1 VTAVEHK
8 LLGDLF
14 LITLISFFGL
24 ALPGYALV
32 RLIWPE
38 SDWNLGGS
46 VSTTVIRPIDLV
58 LVAVYTAYFVASWK
72 NLVEG
77 LATAD
82 LKVLTAG
89 SVMGG
94 AVFILILAAM
104 APAAL
109 FRRINLMEFFGLRWG
124 RWKHIFWIG
133 PCFVIG
139 MMVVG
144 VVMIQ
149 LGWQEW
155 VKANYGGGSQR
166 VVEMI
171 RETQDMAL
179 LGAMVFSAVVVAPIA
194 EEVIFRG
201 FLYPVVKR
209 YSEPWFAAIFTG
221 CLFGVIHFNLMSFP
235 LLALMGIVLVVLY
248 EITGSLWVPIAC
260 HAAFNALQ
268 VGVMMLAR
276 LYEIPLAP

>member
-1 VTAVEHK
+1 M
-8 LLGDLF
+8 
-14 LITLISFFGL
+14 TLISFFGL

>member
-1 VTAVEHK
+1 MTAVEHK

-14 LITLISFFGL
+14 LMTLISFFGL

>member
-14 LITLISFFGL
+14 LMTLISFFGL

>member
-14 LITLISFFGL
+14 LMTLISFFGL

-276 LYEIPLAP
+276 LYESPLAP

>member
-1 VTAVEHK
+1 M
-8 LLGDLF
+8 
-14 LITLISFFGL
+14 TLISFFGL

-94 AVFILILAAM
+94 AVFILILAAL

-109 FRRINLMEFFGLRWG
+109 FRRINLMEFFGLRWN

-166 VVEMI
+166 VVQMI

-179 LGAMVFSAVVVAPIA
+179 LGAIVFSAVVVAPIA

-268 VGVMMLAR
+268 VGFMMLAR

>member
-1 VTAVEHK
+1 
-8 LLGDLF
+8 
-14 LITLISFFGL
+14 
-24 ALPGYALV
+24 
-32 RLIWPE
+32 
-38 SDWNLGGS
+38 
-46 VSTTVIRPIDLV
+46 
-58 LVAVYTAYFVASWK
+58 
-72 NLVEG
+72 
-77 LATAD
+77 
-82 LKVLTAG
+82 
-89 SVMGG
+89 
-94 AVFILILAAM
+94 
-104 APAAL
+104 
-109 FRRINLMEFFGLRWG
+109 
-124 RWKHIFWIG
+124 
-133 PCFVIG
+133 
-139 MMVVG
+139 
-144 VVMIQ
+144 
-149 LGWQEW
+149 
-155 VKANYGGGSQR
+155 
-166 VVEMI
+166 
-171 RETQDMAL
+171 MAL

>member
-1 VTAVEHK
+1 MTAVEHK

-109 FRRINLMEFFGLRWG
+109 FRRINLMEFFGLSWG